1 VAKRKQ
7 FPVAALGL
15 PRALPVVALILST
28 AAGCVAP
35 EPLRPPATALTYGSG
50 TGRVARTH
58 TVVPG
63 ETVYR
68 IAREYGVSPQRL
80 MAANNLS
87 DPRNLDIGR
96 VLTIPGDSINS
107 ASAITEPDI
116 WSVPRAERQFAWPV
130 VAGTVSSP
138 FGIRHGVMHDGIDI
152 AAPAGTPVR
161 CADAGRVIYAGQL
174 HGYGEVVIV
183 QHPDGYATVYGHN
196 QRNVVGVGDLVLRG
210 QQIAE
215 IGTTGRTSGGANLHF
230 EVRRNNHPQ
239 NPIAY
244 LPIPDPTSG
253 ISFARNTSY

>member
-7 FPVAALGL
+7 FPVAVLGL
-15 PRALPVVALILST
+15 PRALPVVALIL
-28 AAGCVAP
+28 AAASGCVTPAA
-35 EPLRPPATALTYGSG
+35 ESTRPAASAVTY
-50 TGRVARTH
+50 RRAARTH
-58 TVVPG
+58 TVALG
-63 ETVYR
+63 ETIYH

-87 DPRNLDIGR
+87 DPRNLEIGQI
-96 VLTIPGDSINS
+96 LTIPGDSLSSS
-107 ASAITEPDI
+107 ASAIAERDI

-152 AAPAGTPVR
+152 AAPAGTPVH
-161 CADAGRVIYAGQL
+161 CADAGSVIYVGQL
-174 HGYGEVVIV
+174 HGYGNVVIV

-196 QRNVVGVGDLVLRG
+196 QRNLVGVGDHVLRG
-210 QQIAE
+210 EEIAE

-244 LPIPDPTSG
+244 LPTPDPTSG
-253 ISFARNTSY
+253 ISFARNTTY